1 MKAPQE
7 TGLFAGYDEAHHPLG
22 SYALLMGAYGVSVAG
37 FLGWSSRGRRQ
48 TLPERLDLGDVVLF
62 SVATHSMTRLL
73 AKDRVTS
80 FLRAP
85 FVRFQEDSTAGEV
98 EEVSRGAGMQKAL
111 GQLLG
116 CPFCLGPWVAAGFM
130 AVHAVAPR
138 QARWLGSV
146 FALSAASSF
155 LHRAYEWLGA
165 GLHRTREQG
174 RELKARTDREEGV
187 QFPSASVSA
196 EALEPGRAPIPA
208 PS

>member
-7 TGLFAGYDEAHHPLG
+7 TGLFAGYDDAHHPLG

-37 FLGWSSRGRRQ
+37 FLGWSSRGRRHR
-48 TLPERLDLGDVVLF
+48 LPERLGMGDLALF
-62 SVATHSMTRLL
+62 TVATHSMTRLL

-116 CPFCLGPWVAAGFM
+116 CPFCLGPWVAAGLL

-138 QARWLGSV
+138 QARWVGSV
-146 FALSAASSF
+146 LALSAASSF

-165 GLHRTREQG
+165 GLHRTREEG
-174 RELKARTDREEGV
+174 REVKALADRAEGV
-187 QFPSASVSA
+187 QFPSVSA
-196 EALEPGRAPIPA
+196 PAEESGRAPIPA

>member
-7 TGLFAGYDEAHHPLG
+7 TGLFAGYDDAHHPLG
-22 SYALLMGAYGVSVAG
+22 SYAVLVGAYGVSVAS
-37 FLGWSSRGRRQ
+37 FLGWTARSRRR
-48 TLPERLDLGDVVLF
+48 LPERFELRDLALF
-62 SVATHSMTRLL
+62 GVATHSMSRLL
-73 AKDRVTS
+73 AKDQVTS

-85 FVRFQEDSTAGEV
+85 FVRFQEYSTAGEV

-116 CPFCLGPWVAAGFM
+116 CPFCLGPWVAAGLLAM
-130 AVHAVAPR
+130 RAVAPR

-146 FALSAASSF
+146 LALSAASSF
-155 LHRAYEWLGA
+155 LHRTYERLGQ
-165 GLHRTREQG
+165 GLARTREEV
-174 RELKARTDREEGV
+174 RALKERTDREEGV
-187 QFPSASVSA
+187 QFPTASTAA

>member
-7 TGLFAGYDEAHHPLG
+7 TGLFAGYDYAHHPLG

-37 FLGWSSRGRRQ
+37 FLGWASRGRRPR
-48 TLPERLDLGDVVLF
+48 LPERLDLRDAALF
-62 SVATHSMTRLL
+62 TVATHSMTRLL

-98 EEVSRGAGMQKAL
+98 EEVSRGTGMQKAL

-116 CPFCLGPWVAAGFM
+116 CPFCLGPWVAAGFL
-130 AVHAVAPR
+130 AAHAVAPR
-138 QARWLGSV
+138 QARWVGSV
-146 FALSAASSF
+146 LALSAVSSV

-165 GLHRTREQG
+165 GLHRTREEG
-174 RELKARTDREEGV
+174 RELKARADHEEGV
-187 QFPSASVSA
+187 QFPSVTAPV
-196 EALEPGRAPIPA
+196 EEPGRAPIPA

>member
-22 SYALLMGAYGVSVAG
+22 SYAVLMSAYGVSVAG
-37 FLGWSSRGRRQ
+37 FLGWTARGRRPR
-48 TLPERLDLGDVVLF
+48 LPERWDLGDVALYG
-62 SVATHSMTRLL
+62 VATHSLTRLL
-73 AKDRVTS
+73 GKDRVTS
-80 FLRAP
+80 VLRAP

-98 EEVSRGAGMQKAL
+98 EETSRGTGMQKAL

-130 AVHAVAPR
+130 AAHAVAPR
-138 QARWLGSV
+138 QARWLGTV

-155 LHRAYEWLGA
+155 LHRAYEWLGS
-165 GLHRTREQG
+165 GLHRARAEE
-174 RELKARTDREEGV
+174 RAMKAHADREEGV
-187 QFPSASVSA
+187 QFPSAA
-196 EALEPGRAPIPA
+196 GEAVEPGRAPIPA